1 MSKGVKVEKLK
12 SFIDWD
18 GSLHTIMNVSDYE
31 ELFCEIQEKGPDHHD
46 IVTKM
51 NRMSETEIDIFIVY
65 ELVRD
70 ENGKLVELWNDAY
83 EERFGDGNYPGTD
96 QDTPLDARQIY
107 VFQQVDNCWH
117 QRTGPNIDGLD
128 GDSGEKLL
136 EILNQTTD
144 LQITA
149 KLCLNRIKNTTDV
162 VKANPN
168 DLTQPEFV
176 CKVVDQMINCAWGA
190 QAEEILSYVGK
201 YKCDTII
208 SLHGK
213 VLFPKVKNKY

>member
-1 MSKGVKVEKLK
+1 
-12 SFIDWD
+12 
-18 GSLHTIMNVSDYE
+18 MNVSDYE
-31 ELFCEIQEKGPDHHD
+31 QLFCEIQEKGPDHDD

-51 NRMSETEIDIFIVY
+51 NRMSETEINIFIVY
-65 ELVRD
+65 ELLCN
-70 ENGKLVELWNDAY
+70 ENGKLVDLWNDAY

-96 QDTPLDARQIY
+96 QDTPLDARRTY
-107 VFQQVDNCWH
+107 VFQQIENCWY
-117 QRTGPNIDGLD
+117 QLSMPNIDGLD
-128 GDSGEKLL
+128 GDYGEKLL
-136 EILNQTTD
+136 DILNQTTD

-176 CKVVDQMINCAWGA
+176 CKVVDQMINCGWGA

-201 YKCDTII
+201 CNCDTII

-213 VLFPKVKNKY
+213 VLFPKVKNKYRQVPKLSR